1 MTLSRAARRRM
12 QQSMGNQAN
21 AKEICDAIDES
32 VNYIEVEEILTLTLA
47 VSRAM
52 TAQIPVGAVIR
63 SIHVNNETLVAGD
76 GTGDNALERIGVGI
90 AGNVAK
96 YGATANLLKN
106 TKLSRNVPH
115 AVLAAAETITL
126 FGVATNGTTAAT
138 ERFVAGG
145 RVRIRV
151 CYVVPLD
158 LPNAP

>member
-1 MTLSRAARRRM
+1 MTLSPAARRRM
-12 QQSMGNQAN
+12 QSAIGNQASS
-21 AKEICDAIDES
+21 KEICDAIDES
-32 VNYIEVEEILTLTLA
+32 VNYIEVEQVLTLTNA

-52 TAQIPVGAVIR
+52 TAAIPIGAVIR
-63 SIHVNNETLVAGD
+63 SIHVNNDTLVVGD
-76 GTGDNALERIGVGI
+76 ATGDNALERIGVGI
-90 AGNVAK
+90 TGNVAK

-106 TKLSRNVPH
+106 SKLSRNIPH

-151 CYVVPLD
+151 CYVMPLD

>member
-1 MTLSRAARRRM
+1 MTLSPSARRRM
-12 QQSMGNQAN
+12 QSAIGNQKD

-32 VNYIEVEEILTLTLA
+32 VNYIEIEEVLTLTNA

-52 TAQIPVGAVIR
+52 SRQVPVGAVIR
-63 SIHVNNETLVAGD
+63 SIHVNNETLVVGD

-90 AGNVAK
+90 TGNAAK
-96 YGATANLLKN
+96 YGATQNLLKN